1 MTDVAISVR
10 NVVRDYRRP
19 RASLTKPGSVVHAL
33 RGVSFDVARGQRFG
47 IVGESGCGKSTLL
60 RIIAGLD
67 QPTSGSVQVGGVEI
81 SRLPERRLR
90 FLRAQ
95 LQLVFQD
102 PMGSLDPR
110 MRVRDIIAEPL
121 VAQGHRDNISRVHE
135 LLDAVGLQPEAADR
149 FPHQFSGGQ
158 RQRISI
164 ARALAPDP
172 RILVADEPVSAL
184 DVSVRAQV
192 LNLLDELV
200 QRLSLTLVFVSHD
213 LSVVRHVC
221 DTVGVMSRGE
231 IVEMGPIGDVYDT
244 PAHPYSRQLVAAAP
258 RLQAALAGRT
268 AAVLAAE
275 TLAARALSS
284 NASSRNAVSR
294 NAADSDPK
302 PTPPTPEQ
310 TTPPPKDAP

>member
-1 MTDVAISVR
+1 MTEATSGPVR
-10 NVVRDYRRP
+10 GATADAPAVQVQDVVRHYRRP
-19 RASLTKPGSVVHAL
+19 RTSLTRPGPVVQAL
-33 RGVSFDVARGQRFG
+33 RGVSLEIARGQRFG

-67 QPTSGSVQVGGVEI
+67 QPTSGSVRVGGVEI
-81 SRLPERRLR
+81 SRLPERRLG
-90 FLRAQ
+90 FLREQ

-121 VAQGHRDNISRVHE
+121 VAQGRRDNLPRVHE
-135 LLDAVGLQPEAADR
+135 LLEAVGLQPEAADR
-149 FPHQFSGGQ
+149 YPHQFSGGQ

-200 QRLSLTLVFVSHD
+200 HRLSLTLVFVSHD

-221 DTVGVMSRGE
+221 DTVAVMNRGE
-231 IVEMGPIGDVYDT
+231 IVEVGPVDQVYDA
-244 PAHPYSRQLVAAAP
+244 PAHPYARQLVAAAP
-258 RLQAALAGRT
+258 RLQSALAGRT

-275 TLAARALSS
+275 TLAARTAT
-284 NASSRNAVSR
+284 A
-294 NAADSDPK
+294 
-302 PTPPTPEQ
+302 TPRPFSPE
-310 TTPPPKDAP
+310 DHR